1 MNKDKTHSSNEVLIP
16 FANPIAIGLLISWF
30 AHSSH
35 RQMASRIQ
43 PKQRIL
49 LVFSDVFELFW
60 PTACMEQRCYLITH
74 KEAFAMIKNNY
85 SYLSQWHKFS
95 WKSISDSW
103 SLKFCDFVTR
113 NHRAEKPL
121 GSSEWHKAQIR
132 SLVHIQIIL
141 AVPLNPS
148 ALGGG
153 SSKLETSSNVLQGE
167 ALKSNSRVSKISH
180 S

>member
-1 MNKDKTHSSNEVLIP
+1 MTYPTHCVPSHRQIEKSSHWQIKWIKEQRVMNKDKTHSSNEVLIP

-113 NHRAEKPL
+113 NHRAEKTGWL
-121 GSSEWHKAQIR
+121 LWM
-132 SLVHIQIIL
+132 
-141 AVPLNPS
+141 
-148 ALGGG
+148 
-153 SSKLETSSNVLQGE
+153 T
-167 ALKSNSRVSKISH
+167 
-180 S
+180 